1 MIVITKT
8 QPLVL
13 LMPWEPF
20 SIHLYS
26 RLPQSSRLQAFVID
40 FLPEELLCGYANLS
54 CSRNTGHDRDIFWK
68 SPSLGSYLRTKWTIC
83 CYFYRTGT
91 KPTARKH
98 SPTSAGFWFL
108 SRWKHRNTSVA
119 SASKQRNVSIYTK
132 RQPQHHK
139 HWKALTTVAITK
151 AHTTRINQSSS
162 IYIVQRGK
170 SISIYCIEKT
180 VYSSSRNQQLRDRV
194 KRRTFTPTQ
203 QFSIRTKRH
212 SQTLYA

>member
-8 QPLVL
+8 QSLVL

-40 FLPEELLCGYANLS
+40 FLPEELLC
-54 CSRNTGHDRDIFWK
+54 RNTGHDRDIFWN
-68 SPSLGSYLRTKWTIC
+68 SPSLGSYLRTKLTIC

-91 KPTARKH
+91 KPTEA
-98 SPTSAGFWFL
+98 SAGFWFL

-132 RQPQHHK
+132 RQPQQHK

-170 SISIYCIEKT
+170 SISIYCIERT

-194 KRRTFTPTQ
+194 TCDAPDASVT
-203 QFSIRTKRH
+203 
-212 SQTLYA
+212 